1 MTIMIGINRERRKF
15 KMDSVYT
22 IGPNGELYHWGIKG
36 MKWGQRRYQ
45 NKDGSLTPA
54 GRKRYADEE
63 ASLKAREKE
72 IKNRERV
79 KAKEAKIAA
88 KKAELD
94 AREEALNGTKKA
106 KEADSNVKK
115 SPKDMSD
122 EELSK
127 AVARSRMEEEYKRL
141 NPEPVQKKSLSKRVV
156 DEVIVPA
163 AINSGKRFLEDALTK
178 AGKDILK
185 DKVDPNSV
193 EALRKTAERL
203 RLTVEI
209 DKLKNPDKYMSAEDR
224 RKTYDLERQKKK
236 DAEEDAKAAKEAKDK
251 ADKAAAEKRRRQQ
264 ALRDAMTRSDNRK
277 EQEAAFERYIN
288 NLSDDFDFTPNVRRG
303 RQAADDF
310 DWDVDWDDD

>member
-1 MTIMIGINRERRKF
+1 MDTI
-15 KMDSVYT
+15 YT

-141 NPEPVQKKSLSKRVV
+141 NPEPVQKKSLPKRVV

-178 AGKDILK
+178 AGKDLLK
-185 DKVDPNSV
+185 DKVDPDSV
-193 EALRKTAERL
+193 EALRKTAEKL
-203 RLTVEI
+203 RLTAEI
-209 DKLKNPDKYMSAEDR
+209 DKLKNPDKYKSADER
-224 RKTYDLERQKKK
+224 TKEYDLERKKK
-236 DAEEDAKAAKEAKDK
+236 RDAEEDAKTAQKAK
-251 ADKAAAEKRRRQQ
+251 KAAGEKRRRQQ
-264 ALRDAMTRSDNRK
+264 ELRDAMMRSDNRK
-277 EQEAAFERYIN
+277 EREAAFERYIN

-303 RQAADDF
+303 RQAVDDF